1 MKTLIASIT
10 LLFIVLIGGRL
21 ITGQTG
27 CAQQPVPRELLV
39 PPEDGL
45 ENKTGNQTETG
56 ISLEWASSPNSEEEL
71 PAYFQVIID
80 NNLFRPLGWTETPER
95 YTDYRLLGTLTES
108 EMPARAIL
116 QERGSKQTRVVTLGE
131 TIGEFH
137 VFRIQHKQVTL
148 KKGEQLVLLTLDE
161 TLFLSPTPK
170 VGQESY

>member
-1 MKTLIASIT
+1 MKTLIAWIT
-10 LLFIVLIGGRL
+10 LLLIVILGGRL

-27 CAQQPVPRELLV
+27 RAQQLVPRKPIARTED
-39 PPEDGL
+39 PP
-45 ENKTGNQTETG
+45 ENKTENQTETD
-56 ISLEWASSPNSEEEL
+56 ISLEQASSPEWKKEL

-80 NNLFRPLGWTETPER
+80 NNLFRPLGWTETPKR

-108 EMPARAIL
+108 ETPARAIL
-116 QERGSKQTRVVTLGE
+116 QERSSKQTRVVTLGE
-131 TIGEFH
+131 TIGDFH

-148 KKGEQLVLLTLDE
+148 KKGEQLVLLLLDE